1 MSITIRGLT
10 EQDFDTAERLRRLA
24 FGTFLGAP
32 DPLTYRGDVAL
43 LPARAKVFPDGGM
56 VAEEDGRMIGV
67 AMANHWGS
75 LGVFGPIAIHP
86 DYWRKGVARQL
97 LDATLPIFDRWRC
110 RMTGLYTFP
119 HSATHVRLYQSVGFW
134 PRYLTPIMV
143 RPVKTPSPV
152 ANIVSLRASGNERGA
167 LIGQCTSLTASI
179 FEDLDLTKE
188 IELALG
194 QPQSDA
200 LVLTE
205 DSQIV
210 GLAIVHTGTGT
221 ESGSGKAYIKFAC
234 IRSGSEAAHR
244 FARLIDGC
252 NDFAHREGATEMSG
266 GVSSARIE
274 AYRMMI
280 EMGFRAAMHGV
291 AMHRPF
297 VEAYDRPG
305 VFALDDWR

>member
-1 MSITIRGLT
+1 MTLTIRGLT
-10 EQDFDTAERLRRLA
+10 EQDFDTAEHLRRLA
-24 FGTFLGAP
+24 FGTLLGVP
-32 DPLTYRGDVAL
+32 DPLTFRGDSAL
-43 LPARAKVFPDGGM
+43 IPGRARAFPDGGM
-56 VAEEDGRMIGV
+56 IAEVGGQPIAV

-75 LGVFGPIAIHP
+75 IGVFGPIAVHP
-86 DYWRKGVARQL
+86 DHWRKGVARQL
-97 LDATLPIFDRWRC
+97 LDATLPIFDRWHC
-110 RMTGLYTFP
+110 RIVGLFTFP
-119 HSATHVRLYQSVGFW
+119 ERATHVRLYQSVGFW

-143 RPVKTPSPV
+143 RAVGGPSPV
-152 ANIVSLRASGNERGA
+152 SGMVSLRTSTAERGA

-188 IELALG
+188 IELALD
-194 QPQSDA
+194 QSHSDA

-205 DSQIV
+205 GSQIV
-210 GLAIVHTGTGT
+210 GLAIVHIGKAT
-221 ESGSGKAYIKFAC
+221 EAGSGKAYIKFAC
-234 IRSGSEAAHR
+234 VRSGTEAAHR

-252 NDFAHREGATEMSG
+252 NDVAHRQGATELSG

-280 EMGFRAAMHGV
+280 DLGFRATLQGV

-305 VFALDDWR
+305 LFVLDDWR